1 MKFFSKLISQFL
13 SWRDSLGHRERKKF
27 YAIWDGSLILI
38 ALSLTTGI
46 INGRQALLFA
56 IICVIAVIASLV
68 YLSKQLKPPVY
79 RVSWRK
85 ATWDR

>member
-27 YAIWDGSLILI
+27 YAMWDGSLVLI
-38 ALSLTTGI
+38 ALALTTGI
-46 INGRQALLFA
+46 INGGYVLLFSG
-56 IICVIAVIASLV
+56 ICVFALIETAV
-68 YLSKQLKPPVY
+68 YLSKQLKPKY

-85 ATWDR
+85 AR